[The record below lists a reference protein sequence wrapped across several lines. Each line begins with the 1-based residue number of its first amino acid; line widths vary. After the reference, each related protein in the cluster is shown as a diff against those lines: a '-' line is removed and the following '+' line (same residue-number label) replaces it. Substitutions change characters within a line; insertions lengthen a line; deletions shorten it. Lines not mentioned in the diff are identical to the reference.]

1 MPKTKDVPTQ
11 QTEKTP
17 GKDRIL
23 IYLADLTH
31 TGQLVAANTHPLA
44 IGLIGANLMAKL
56 RDRIEV
62 QLFKYPDDLNQA
74 LKARVPRIIGFSN
87 YSWTC
92 NLGQEYAR
100 RIKER
105 FPETVVVFGGPNYG
119 TSQEEHLDYWSRYPY
134 VDFYVMKEGEN
145 AMVGLIQAL
154 DRLDFDVEKLK
165 RSGVQMP
172 SCHFMLDGRLVEP
185 PLLPRIQDLDDLPS
199 PYLMGIMDKF
209 FDNVL
214 IPMTYTTRGC
224 PFKCTFCTE
233 GTDYYDRVAKR
244 ATLHEDLDYIGRRV
258 GTIQDLIIT
267 DANFGMFKEDRQK
280 AEALSDIQKKFNWPK
295 HIHVSGGK
303 NQKERLLEVASIING
318 AMNVAAS
325 LQSTDL
331 QVLKNVQRDNIS
343 LEELTHVG
351 REGNRIDANT
361 YAELILGL
369 PGDSLKA
376 HRNSLRD
383 SVNAGLS
390 FLRLYQLIMLP
401 ETDMNT
407 PETRRKF
414 GMKTRWRVMP
424 RCFGTYSFFEEQF
437 VCVEAE
443 EICVSQ
449 DSLSFDDYLEC
460 REMDLTIEITH
471 NVNIFRELFG
481 LTRHFGVSW
490 FDFLMRFHQKRR
502 GYGTELTR
510 LYDTFREETVKPLWD
525 SREELL
531 AFARANLGRYLLDE
545 LGTNELFKGK
555 AIAFF
560 RLQDE
565 IHDAL
570 YAEMEGLLRE
580 RGALDESMSLY
591 LKEMKEFSKFRKQD
605 LLDTSRTFEGSYHFD
620 FQSLLSKD
628 YEGSPLDF
636 ALQQP
641 VRVAFSHNESQKS
654 AMEAYI
660 KQYGTSVVGMGRILM
675 RAHVKRLFRNIHVD
689 GEMISKGFEKTYRRA
704 LNLYGD

>member
-1 MPKTKDVPTQ
+1 
-11 QTEKTP
+11 
-17 GKDRIL
+17 
-23 IYLADLTH
+23 
-31 TGQLVAANTHPLA
+31 
-44 IGLIGANLMAKL
+44 
-56 RDRIEV
+56 
-62 QLFKYPDDLNQA
+62 
-74 LKARVPRIIGFSN
+74 
-87 YSWTC
+87 
-92 NLGQEYAR
+92 
-100 RIKER
+100 
-105 FPETVVVFGGPNYG
+105 
-119 TSQEEHLDYWSRYPY
+119 
-134 VDFYVMKEGEN
+134 
-145 AMVGLIQAL
+145 
-154 DRLDFDVEKLK
+154 
-165 RSGVQMP
+165 
-172 SCHFMLDGRLVEP
+172 
-185 PLLPRIQDLDDLPS
+185 
-199 PYLMGIMDKF
+199 MDKF

-244 ATLHEDLDYIGRRV
+244 ATLQEDLDYIGRRV

-267 DANFGMFKEDRQK
+267 DANFGMFKEDREKAQAL
-280 AEALSDIQKKFNWPK
+280 AEAQRKFNWPK

-303 NQKERLLEVASIING
+303 NQKERLLEVASIIKG

-325 LQSTDL
+325 LQSTD
-331 QVLKNVQRDNIS
+331 QEVLKNVQRSNIS

-369 PGDSLKA
+369 RGDSLAA
-376 HRNSLRD
+376 HTTSLRD

-414 GMKTRWRVMP
+414 GMRTKWRVMP
-424 RCFGTYSFFEEQF
+424 RCFGTYPFFDEQF

-443 EICVSQ
+443 EICVAQ
-449 DSLSFDDYLEC
+449 DSLSFEDYLEC

-481 LTRHFGVSW
+481 LTRHFGISW
-490 FDFLMRFHQKRR
+490 FDFLMRFHRKRR
-502 GYGTELTR
+502 GYGAELTR

-525 SREELL
+525 SREELIGY
-531 AFARANLGRYLLDE
+531 AKANLGRYILDE

-560 RLQDE
+560 RLQGE

-570 YAEMEGLLRE
+570 YDEMESLLRE
-580 RGALDESMSLY
+580 GGHLDDLMALY
-591 LKEMKEFSKFRKQD
+591 LKEMKEFSTFRKRD
-605 LLDTSRTFEGSYHFD
+605 LLDTTHAFEGAYHFD
-620 FQSLLSKD
+620 FHAMLAKD
-628 YEGSPLDF
+628 YEGSPREYL
-636 ALQQP
+636 LEKP
-641 VRVAFSHNESQKS
+641 IRVSFNHNESQKQ

-660 KQYGTSVVGMGRILM
+660 KQYGTSVVGLGRILM

-689 GEMISKGFEKTYRRA
+689 GETISKGFEKTYRRA